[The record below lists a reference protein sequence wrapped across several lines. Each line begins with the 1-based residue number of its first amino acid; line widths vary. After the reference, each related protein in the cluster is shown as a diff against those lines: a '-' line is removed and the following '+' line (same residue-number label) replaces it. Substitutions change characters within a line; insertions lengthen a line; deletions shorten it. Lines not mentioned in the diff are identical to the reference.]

1 MQRFDINGDG
11 LISIEEL
18 GLGLKGIG
26 VKISEKE
33 KLALMKE
40 LDLDRDGSI
49 SKQELYIALSEPSK
63 SSIYSNSNGFNI
75 GSPVNGYN
83 QQSSSGIDLILSK
96 MRKCVDHYKSMQEQ
110 IICLMRIF
118 DLDNDG
124 LVSYLEFGTG
134 LKNLGINAR
143 KSDTIDLFNRIDTD
157 NDGFITQNELYKS
170 LDLKP

>member
-1 MQRFDINGDG
+1 MQRFDVNGDG

-63 SSIYSNSNGFNI
+63 SSIYSNS
-75 GSPVNGYN
+75 
-83 QQSSSGIDLILSK
+83 
-96 MRKCVDHYKSMQEQ
+96 
-110 IICLMRIF
+110 
-118 DLDNDG
+118 
-124 LVSYLEFGTG
+124 
-134 LKNLGINAR
+134 
-143 KSDTIDLFNRIDTD
+143 
-157 NDGFITQNELYKS
+157 
-170 LDLKP
+170 

>member
-49 SKQELYIALSEPSK
+49 SKQEL
-63 SSIYSNSNGFNI
+63 
-75 GSPVNGYN
+75 
-83 QQSSSGIDLILSK
+83 
-96 MRKCVDHYKSMQEQ
+96 
-110 IICLMRIF
+110 
-118 DLDNDG
+118 
-124 LVSYLEFGTG
+124 
-134 LKNLGINAR
+134 
-143 KSDTIDLFNRIDTD
+143 
-157 NDGFITQNELYKS
+157 
-170 LDLKP
+170 

>member
-1 MQRFDINGDG
+1 
-11 LISIEEL
+11 
-18 GLGLKGIG
+18 
-26 VKISEKE
+26 
-33 KLALMKE
+33 
-40 LDLDRDGSI
+40 
-49 SKQELYIALSEPSK
+49 
-63 SSIYSNSNGFNI
+63 
-75 GSPVNGYN
+75 
-83 QQSSSGIDLILSK
+83 